1 MFGKLLK
8 KAISKSPAGKTLLKH
23 DKLGSALLGGSSK
36 KAAPANPAPKATNPN
51 SPQSVVSG
59 NRRAVM
65 PAETAGARSGVGR
78 LQKSGLT
85 KKFNKT
91 R

>member
-36 KAAPANPAPKATNPN
+36 KSDPAPKAANPN

-78 LQKSGLT
+78 LQKAGLT
-85 KKFNKT
+85 KKFNRT